1 MESAKFITRQGH
13 IIPSFWLRLLSGLKW
28 WAGCFT
34 AFFLMLFLTAPSLFG
49 IHFISASA
57 VGSCF
62 LYAMIGFVIGFRRSK
77 H

>member
-1 MESAKFITRQGH
+1 MESVGFVPQHRQTVNRFG
-13 IIPSFWLRLLSGLKW
+13 PRLLSGLKW

-34 AFFLMLFLTAPSLFG
+34 IFFLMLFLTAPSLFG
-49 IHFISASA
+49 IRFISASA

-62 LYAMIGFVIGFRRSK
+62 LYSMIGFVIGFIRTK